1 MDGEIRRLL
10 QELLAALE
18 KPDSPLRAIFEKA
31 ADGGWQADVPEI
43 AGCSV
48 KGRTIAEARQ
58 RLKVRLVEQVAEIE
72 EPVTFEE
79 EISW

>member
-1 MDGEIRRLL
+1 MERLV
-10 QELLAALE
+10 Q
-18 KPDSPLRAIFEKA
+18 PLRAIFEKA
-31 ADGGWQADVPEI
+31 PDGSWHADVPEI

-48 KGRTIAEARQ
+48 KGWTIAEARQ
-58 RLKVRLVEQVAEIE
+58 RLTVRIVEQVADIE